1 MSAFFRR
8 LKYFSFGFIPG
19 TIIVILFFQNRGCSW
34 LPDNRVKGAILE
46 RVLVVNELNEK
57 EFKLL
62 GINNEG
68 VESFVNG
75 GSVDFDK
82 SSTHSN
88 PKIYLVEN
96 NGKSLYFVMPKE
108 SFVTELVP
116 ITQKLKEVKLS
127 KEGKGVFLAFPK
139 ANEFLYVDTNRVLT
153 CKQEELGMI
162 QNSVILKK
170 VIKTGYFD
178 FKKSNLLAKRK
189 LHYFAFPD
197 KMKRGDI
204 GLQALWYKDKMD
216 VIGID
221 LPFDSN
227 CGK

>member
-1 MSAFFRR
+1 MSAFLRR

-46 RVLVVNELNEK
+46 RVLVVNEKNDKILKSN
-57 EFKLL
+57 
-62 GINNEG
+62 G
-68 VESFVNG
+68 VAQSDLENFING
-75 GSVDFDK
+75 GSIDFDK

-127 KEGKGVFLAFPK
+127 KEGKGVLLAFPK

-162 QNSVILKK
+162 QNAVILKK

-204 GLQALWYKDKMD
+204 GLQTLWYKEKMD

>member
-1 MSAFFRR
+1 MSAFLRR

-46 RVLVVNELNEK
+46 RVLVVNEQNEK
-57 EFKLL
+57 EFKSL
-62 GINNEG
+62 GINNDGLEG
-68 VESFVNG
+68 FVNG

-96 NGKSLYFVMPKE
+96 NGKSLYFLLPKE
-108 SFVTELVP
+108 SFVSELVP
-116 ITQKLKEVKLS
+116 ITQNLKEVKLS
-127 KEGKGVFLAFPK
+127 KEGKGVLLKFPT

-153 CKQEELGMI
+153 CKQQELGMI
-162 QNSVILKK
+162 QNSVILNK
-170 VIKTGYFD
+170 VKSKGFFD
-178 FKKSNLLAKRK
+178 FKKSSLTAKRK
-189 LHYFAFPD
+189 LHYFVFPD
-197 KMKRGDI
+197 KLNRGDV
-204 GLQALWYKDKMD
+204 GLQTLWYKEKMD

-221 LPFDSN
+221 LPFDSE